1 MLLSDLMLIH
11 LTSYFAAVV
20 FSFCFLSL
28 TCCCPVLMQTHYNQF
43 IWSSWAGVCFFPSS
57 AYESSA
63 CCQMFIQTVP
73 SLVLMCRAFPPLCED
88 VTALLVQIARVC
100 RSQLAINSN
109 TAVTGKQRVH
119 VPRGSCMT
127 YCVCMCMCMC
137 ESKKEQEPGV
147 CLIRGSCMTC
157 VYAWERS
164 GGGGG
169 DQGFL
174 HDLVCVHVYERERE
188 SKSWV
193 WVWSGVPAWPCM
205 WERELGAFEQGLC
218 VYG

>member
-1 MLLSDLMLIH
+1 MNNNVSSVCCCLIWCWYTLPVILELL
-11 LTSYFAAVV
+11 F

-43 IWSSWAGVCFFPSS
+43 IWSSWAGVCFFPSP

-127 YCVCMCMCMC
+127 VCVCVCVCVCACVCVRERARARCVCDQGFLHDLVCVCVYMCMR
-137 ESKKEQEPGV
+137 EREQELGV
-147 CLIRGSCMTC
+147 CLIRGSCMT
-157 VYAWERS
+157 
-164 GGGGG
+164 
-169 DQGFL
+169 
-174 HDLVCVHVYERERE
+174 
-188 SKSWV
+188 
-193 WVWSGVPAWPCM
+193 
-205 WERELGAFEQGLC
+205 
-218 VYG
+218 